1 MKVLVKTFDKI
12 QYAENFIN
20 LGEML
25 FSPTKQFSNAS
36 NDDVRGD
43 VHEGII
49 CFPAFDDGLNK
60 YIDVKYIVAAN
71 IYCMTLLN
79 TDKYIDG
86 RVYQEVLKFGKY
98 SVVILDFD
106 EFINKINKVR
116 TVYIKNNTE
125 NNLTF
130 GKVEY
135 INGDRPHI
143 FRKAEKFKYENE
155 FRIACMPPILNEKNF
170 IYIGKIENA
179 VLINSKKLRAFV
191 KYYKNIR

>member
-20 LGEML
+20 LGEIL
-25 FSPTKQFSNAS
+25 FSPTKQFRNVL
-36 NDDVRGD
+36 NNDVRGD
-43 VHEGII
+43 ENEGIV
-49 CFPAFDDGLNK
+49 CFPAFDDAINK
-60 YIDVKYIVAAN
+60 YIDIKYIAAAN

-79 TDKYIDG
+79 TDEYIDS
-86 RVYQEVLKFGKY
+86 RVYQEVRKFGKY

-106 EFINKINKVR
+106 EFINKINKVK
-116 TVYIKNNTE
+116 TVYKKNNTE

-143 FRKAEKFKYENE
+143 FRKAEEFKYENE

-170 IYIGKIENA
+170 IYIGKIESA
-179 VLINSKKLRAFV
+179 VLINSKKLSEFV
-191 KYYKNIR
+191 EYYKNIR

>member
-1 MKVLVKTFDKI
+1 MKVLVKTFDNI
-12 QYAENFIN
+12 QYAKSFIN

-25 FSPTKQFSNAS
+25 FSPTKQFSNIS
-36 NDDVRGD
+36 NDDVRCD
-43 VHEGII
+43 VNEGVI

-60 YIDVKYIVAAN
+60 YIGVKYIAAAN

-79 TDKYIDG
+79 TDEYIDS
-86 RVYQEVLKFGKY
+86 RVYQEVRKFGKY

-106 EFINKINKVR
+106 EFINKINKVK
-116 TVYIKNNTE
+116 TVYKKNNTE

-135 INGDRPHI
+135 INGVRPHI

-155 FRIACMPPILNEKNF
+155 FRVVCMPPILSEKNF
-170 IYIGKIENA
+170 IYIGKIESA
-179 VLINSKKLRAFV
+179 ILINSNELREFV
-191 KYYKNIR
+191 EYYKNIR